1 MKSSLKDTDRCV
13 MCGLCLPHCPTYGL
27 TRQEGDSPRG
37 RISLMQALASGQ
49 LTPDDRV
56 AGHLD
61 GCLGCRACEAMCPS
75 GVPYGKLIDAGRALL
90 REMRGDR
97 PEPPAMTR
105 ALLRTDTT
113 GRVAASL
120 LHLYQRTGLHGP
132 LSRVPSRSRGGLGR
146 AMSLL
151 PPRATP
157 AAPRG
162 RYMPDSQT
170 RGRVQLFTG
179 CTGAAF
185 EGNALTAARD
195 LLLKLGYE
203 VEVPTAQG
211 CCGALDL
218 HSGDGARAR
227 AAAERNLEAFGA
239 SETPVIAL
247 NSGCRTQLREYAQ
260 LVPGDGTPAFSAR
273 VRDLCGF
280 LLAHEQDLFAAPR
293 RSPEGRAPAGGGDD
307 AGVPPEERAA
317 RVAVHLPCTLRNVL
331 REHGTMLELL
341 RRMPATEVVELD
353 GNERCCG
360 AAGSHMLTHPEAA
373 DALLAPKV
381 EAVKQ
386 LAPEAVVTANIGC
399 SLHLQAGLRRA
410 GLQIPVLTPAEWILS
425 VVRCQ
430 WSVVSGP
437 SKRRQSSDN

>member
-75 GVPYGKLIDAGRALL
+75 GVPFGKLIDAGRALL
-90 REMRGDR
+90 RETRGDR

-132 LSRVPSRSRGGLGR
+132 LSRVPPRERGGLGR

-162 RYMPDSQT
+162 RYTPDSQS
-170 RGRVQLFTG
+170 RGRVRLFTG
-179 CTGAAF
+179 CTGTAF
-185 EGNALTAARD
+185 EGGALRAARD
-195 LLLKLGYE
+195 LLLALGFQ
-203 VEVPTAQG
+203 VEVPGGQA

-218 HSGDGARAR
+218 HGGRPDEARTLAN
-227 AAAERNLEAFGA
+227 RNLEAFGTDDA
-239 SETPVIAL
+239 PIIAL
-247 NSGCRTQLREYAQ
+247 NSGCRAQLREYAD
-260 LVPGDGTPAFSAR
+260 LLPGAEAGRFSGR
-273 VRDLCGF
+273 TRDLCGF
-280 LLAHEQDLFAAPR
+280 LLEQGMDSLPLTPR
-293 RSPEGRAPAGGGDD
+293 EA
-307 AGVPPEERAA
+307 V
-317 RVAVHLPCTLRNVL
+317 VAVHLPCTLRNVL
-331 REHGTMLELL
+331 KEQGPMLELL
-341 RRMPATEVVELD
+341 RRLPGLTVVELE

-360 AAGSHMLTHPEAA
+360 AAGAHMFTHPEAA
-373 DALLAPKV
+373 DALLAPKI
-381 EAVKQ
+381 EAVRR
-386 LAPEAVVTANIGC
+386 LNPDAVVTANIGC
-399 SLHLQAGLRRA
+399 SLHLRAGLRRA
-410 GLQIPVLTPAEWILS
+410 GLEIPVVTPGEW
-425 VVRCQ
+425 VFERMKDE
-430 WSVVSGP
+430 G
-437 SKRRQSSDN
+437 

>member
-61 GCLGCRACEAMCPS
+61 GCLGCRACEVVCPS

-97 PEPPAMTR
+97 PEPPAITR
-105 ALLRTDTT
+105 ALLRTDGV
-113 GRVAASL
+113 GRAAASL
-120 LHLYQRTGLHGP
+120 LHLYQRTGLHDPLSHMLP
-132 LSRVPSRSRGGLGR
+132 LSRGSLGR

-162 RYMPDSQT
+162 RYMPDGQA
-170 RGRVQLFTG
+170 RGRAQLFTG

-185 EGNALTAARD
+185 EGSALRAARD
-195 LLLKLGYE
+195 LLLALGLQ
-203 VEVPTAQG
+203 VEIPEGQA

-218 HSGDGARAR
+218 HAGRPDEARAL
-227 AAAERNLEAFGA
+227 ANRNLGAFGTDD
-239 SETPVIAL
+239 TPIIAL
-247 NSGCRTQLREYAQ
+247 NSGCRAQLREYAD
-260 LVPGDGTPAFSAR
+260 LLPEGEARRFSGR

-280 LLAHEQDLFAAPR
+280 LLEQDMDRLPLAPR
-293 RSPEGRAPAGGGDD
+293 EA
-307 AGVPPEERAA
+307 V
-317 RVAVHLPCTLRNVL
+317 VAVHLPCTLRNVL
-331 REHGTMLELL
+331 KEQGAMLELL
-341 RRMPATEVVELD
+341 RRQPGLTVVELG

-360 AAGSHMLTHPEAA
+360 AAGTHMFTHPEAA

-381 EAVKQ
+381 EAVKR
-386 LAPEAVVTANIGC
+386 LAPEAVITANIGC
-399 SLHLQAGLRRA
+399 SLHLRAGLRRA
-410 GLQIPVLTPAEWILS
+410 GLEIPVVTPAEC
-425 VVRCQ
+425 VV
-430 WSVVSGP
+430 SVVSGQSSVVSSP